1 LSYVT
6 KKTQSQRQAFTLIEI
21 DVDIN
26 DPALDAEFA
35 QDPNS
40 YGTPRTTDDIRAYTG
55 VDFRTYRFS
64 DQQLFGIDHFT
75 GLDSVNTTTPKVEP
89 GKSIGFRASA
99 SIKLQDFID
108 NDVFSLPPPYDDRRT
123 TGAFWPKF
131 IARNYLKNRKCRVIR
146 GYDPFNFDL
155 ANCQVENYIIDEEPR
170 IDIKGNVTLKLVDPL
185 KLTNGVNA
193 KAPAVSQGVLASDL
207 NDSATTLD
215 YTSTVADEYGA
226 VGATGVIALSKEV
239 MTYEVL
245 TAGTSGQLQVV
256 RGAFKSEQQTHDAG
270 DTIQKCLF
278 YDDTNIMDIFDDLIR
293 NNTEIDNAYITTTKW
308 NALKT
313 GELANFNLTN
323 IITKPTEV
331 KKLLNQLIQISGA
344 SMYFDVITETIEVV
358 PTPNFDSPVISYNE
372 TSHIE
377 QDSISVKPADDKLI
391 TRQIIYWDKRNPTEG
406 DDENNF
412 AKRFAVIDASV
423 EAGANIG
430 VQSSGDDIKSSWL
443 VNDVEDN
450 QIATSIVQR
459 NVQRFN
465 SIPREIEFTVDSR
478 WVGELENGNRM
489 WLGSV
494 FEVAVTNEVN
504 PDGTKRTVTAQ
515 CVEIKRDRDDDKWKI
530 KGLTYNANVAANVD
544 YYVEGEKLD
553 YILADDPDF
562 APILTAGGAREY
574 VVVITNSATIGSTS
588 VSNASFRQGTFPSG
602 ATLKLTHQGK
612 VLGKGGKGGKGGDI
626 SNVGGCQA
634 GSGFDGQDGG
644 DAFEFTTDVVLDNLL
659 GLIGAGGG
667 GGAGSDAQC
676 FTDTSGEAGSGGG
689 GGQGFQGGAG
699 GAAGAALDPQY
710 TEGVSGQS
718 GTRNYA
724 GDGGTSNA
732 GDGGT
737 LGQDGQSAFVGIS
750 QGGSAGRAILTNGN
764 TVTITA
770 GDNAEQIKGDIV

>member
-1 LSYVT
+1 MTYLA

-26 DPALDAEFA
+26 DPSLDDEFA
-35 QDPNS
+35 LEPES

-64 DQQLFGIDHFT
+64 DQQLFGVDHFT

-89 GKSIGFRASA
+89 GRSIGFRASA
-99 SIKLQDFID
+99 TIQLQDFID
-108 NDVFSLPPPYDDRRT
+108 NDVFSLPPPYDNRRT
-123 TGAFWPKF
+123 KGAFWAKF

-146 GYDPFNFDL
+146 GYDPFNFSL
-155 ANCQVENYIIDEEPR
+155 NNCQVENYIIDAEPR
-170 IDIKGNVTLKLVDPL
+170 IDVRGRVTLKLVDPL

-193 KAPAVSQGVLASDL
+193 KAPAVSQGVLTTQIGATD
-207 NDSATTLD
+207 TTLD
-215 YTSTVADEYGA
+215 YVSTINDEYGA

-245 TAGTSGQLQVV
+245 TAGTSGQLAIT
-256 RGAFKSEQQTHDAG
+256 RGAFKSEIQTHDAG

-278 YDDTNIMDIFDDLIR
+278 YDETNIMDIFDDLIR
-293 NNTEIDNAYITTTKW
+293 NNTEIDSTYIPTAKW
-308 NALKT
+308 DALKT

-344 SMYFDVITETIEVV
+344 SMYFDVITESIEVV
-358 PTPNFDSPVISYNE
+358 PTPNFDSPVISYDE
-372 TSHIE
+372 TTHIE
-377 QDSISVKPADDKLI
+377 QDSTSVKPADDKLI

-412 AKRFAVIDASV
+412 AKRFAVIDSGV
-423 EAGANIG
+423 ESGANIG

-443 VNDVEDN
+443 VNDVNGN

-465 SIPREIEFTVDSR
+465 AIPREIEFTVDSR

-494 FEVAVTNEVN
+494 FEIAVTNEVS
-504 PDGTKRTVTAQ
+504 PDGQKRSVIAQ
-515 CVEIKRDRDDDKWKI
+515 CVEIKRDRDDDKWRV

-544 YYVEGEKLD
+544 YYVEGENLD
-553 YILADDPDF
+553 YVLADDPDF
-562 APILTAGGAREY
+562 ADILTEGGDREY
-574 VVVITNSATIGSTS
+574 VVVITGSAVIGASS
-588 VSNASFRQGTFPSG
+588 NANASFRQGTFPSG
-602 ATLKLTHQGK
+602 ATLKLINQGK
-612 VLGKGGKGGKGGDI
+612 VLGKGGTGGKGGNLTI
-626 SNVGGCQA
+626 FS
-634 GSGFDGQDGG
+634 GSCDPQPGDDGIDGG
-644 DAFEFTTDVVLDNLL
+644 DAFDFTTDVTLDNLL
-659 GLIGAGGG
+659 GLIGGGGG
-667 GGAGSDAQC
+667 GGAGENAFCQPVGASS
-676 FTDTSGEAGSGGG
+676 SGIGGS

-699 GAAGAALDPQY
+699 GAGGTIISDGSQP
-710 TEGVSGQS
+710 TIEGSDGS
-718 GTRNYA
+718 DGTRSYA
-724 GDGGTSNA
+724 GTETYNGGELA
-732 GDGGT
+732 QP
-737 LGQDGQSAFVGIS
+737 GQDSNTNV
-750 QGGSAGRAILTNGN
+750 GGSGGRAILTNGN